1 MMKIRTEKQLLQRNQ
16 LQNKARIEAR
26 MNLNDDKV
34 ERFDVPPGQDLK
46 TANILLDHG
55 YKPKLSDIGLAK
67 FGPSGD
73 MSHVSN
79 RVMGSHGYCAPE
91 FAILGEVDILF
102 GDEAFEAA
110 VQNLISSSP
119 VKNSRRL
126 IPKIIHCF
134 WSARIEL
141 LVG

>member
-16 LQNKARIEAR
+16 LQKKARIEAR

-34 ERFDVPPGQDLK
+34 ERFDVPPG
-46 TANILLDHG
+46 H
-55 YKPKLSDIGLAK
+55 
-67 FGPSGD
+67 
-73 MSHVSN
+73 
-79 RVMGSHGYCAPE
+79 
-91 FAILGEVDILF
+91 AILGEVDILF
-102 GDEAFEAA
+102 GDKEFEAV

-126 IPKIIHCF
+126 IQKIIHCF
-134 WSARIEL
+134 WSAQIEL

>member
-1 MMKIRTEKQLLQRNQ
+1 
-16 LQNKARIEAR
+16 

-34 ERFDVPPGQDLK
+34 KRFDVPPGQDLK

-73 MSHVSN
+73 MSHVST
-79 RVMGSHGYCAPE
+79 RVMGSHG
-91 FAILGEVDILF
+91 AILGEVDILF
-102 GDEAFEAA
+102 CDEEFEAA
-110 VQNLISSSP
+110 MQNLISSSP

-126 IPKIIHCF
+126 IQKIIHCF
-134 WSARIEL
+134 WSARIGTSL
-141 LVG
+141 IL